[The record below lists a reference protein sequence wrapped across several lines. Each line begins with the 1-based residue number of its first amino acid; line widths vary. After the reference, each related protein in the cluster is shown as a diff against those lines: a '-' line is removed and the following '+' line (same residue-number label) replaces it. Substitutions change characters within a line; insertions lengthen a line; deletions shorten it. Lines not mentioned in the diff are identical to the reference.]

1 MRGSEVM
8 KEKLR
13 LNRLGR
19 LLTYTKSWMFLYW
32 IGLLGIAGQSF
43 ASNYISAFGFKG
55 LADASISRNM
65 DAMVNSLLYISV
77 GFGIMIVIIP
87 CCSFAFESTIKKI
100 TGLIRKD
107 LFDHIQRLPLKYIE
121 NQHSGD
127 LISRL
132 TNDVQTAE
140 NAYGWQLVMILM
152 ALISGIGST
161 IMIFHLSW
169 KLAIIAVLLGGANVL
184 INTLFVKPLQRI
196 SDEAQKALSSSTQ
209 KLTDM
214 LAGSQVIRI
223 FNLVH
228 KMAEQYRKENI
239 GIRVWSM
246 KRVVLNS
253 YLNSITNFVSFMSFV
268 GMIMIGGIMVANKEI
283 TFGVLIAV
291 VQFMNGIVFM
301 FRSVGSFITQLQGS
315 LAGAE
320 RIFEILD
327 LPTENPEIFIGGT
340 ETVVQ
345 EYRNQLDVQREKN
358 PAIVFQDVNFSYEP
372 ETTILHEFNSSV
384 YKDQVIAVVG
394 LSGSGKS
401 TLFKLLLRFYAPD
414 SGNIQIFGKHLSAY
428 RLEELRKM
436 ISYVPQDNY
445 LFSGTIEENIGY
457 GLPDSSQE
465 KIIDAARAAYA
476 HDFIMEM
483 PDGYQTQV
491 GERGTHLS
499 GGQRQRIAIAR
510 ALLKNAPILL
520 LDEATSSLDSESEQ
534 QVQQA
539 LEVLMKGRTTMV
551 VAHRLSTIQHADRI
565 LVLDSGKI
573 VEEGNHEA
581 LLHLDNR
588 YARLYNLQFKD
599 IVPQVNPI

>member
-1 MRGSEVM
+1 M
-8 KEKLR
+8 KEKMR

-19 LLTYTKSWMFLYW
+19 LLTYTKPWMFIYW
-32 IGLLGIAGQSF
+32 IGLLGIAGQNF
-43 ASNYISAFGFKG
+43 ASNYITAFGFKG
-55 LADASISRNM
+55 LSDASISRNM
-65 DAMVNSLLYISV
+65 GAMIHSLLYISV
-77 GFGIMIVIIP
+77 GFGLMMVIIP
-87 CCSFAFESTIKKI
+87 CFVFAFDSTVKKT

-107 LFDHIQRLPLKYIE
+107 LFEHIQRLPLKYIE

-140 NAYGWQLVMILM
+140 NAYGWQLAMILM
-152 ALISGIGST
+152 ALIAGIGAI
-161 IMIFHLSW
+161 IMIFQLNW
-169 KLAIIAVLLGGANVL
+169 KLAIIAILLGGANVL

-196 SDEAQKALSSSTQ
+196 SDEAQKALSSATQ

-228 KMAEQYRKENI
+228 RMMEQYRKENI

-283 TFGVLIAV
+283 TFGVLVAV
-291 VQFMNGIVFM
+291 SQFMNGIVWM
-301 FRSVGSFITQLQGS
+301 FSSVGNFITQLQGS

-320 RIFEILD
+320 RIFEMLD
-327 LPTENPEIFIGGT
+327 LPAENPEGHIGVT
-340 ETVVQ
+340 ETVAR
-345 EYRNQLDVQREKN
+345 ETKNQLDVQKEKN
-358 PAIVFQDVNFSYEP
+358 SVVVFQDVNFSYEP

-384 YKDQVIAVVG
+384 DKDEVIAVVG
-394 LSGSGKS
+394 SSGSGKS
-401 TLFKLLLRFYAPD
+401 TLFKLLLGFYAPD
-414 SGNIQIFGKHLSAY
+414 SGTIQIFGKPLSTY

-465 KIIDAARAAYA
+465 KIVDAARAAYA

-491 GERGTHLS
+491 GERGAHLS

-588 YARLYNLQFKD
+588 YARLYNQQFKD
-599 IVPQVNPI
+599 VALLVN